1 MNIFQVLSKG
11 KGRLHEPSMS
21 AMLGYLLD
29 SQGDHGLGDSVVRE
43 FLKNINNEHQFS
55 KILETNF
62 IKTEVELEEP
72 YSFENKNYS
81 IDIQL
86 SILVKE
92 NKESQESHR
101 IIIENK
107 INTGA
112 AQEEQLKNYYS
123 AVKNDA
129 PDLQGLTFVFLT
141 PNNRKN
147 TLENEFNNLTIEDN
161 RHKKYWIY
169 WGDGDSS
176 ISAMLKNILVKE
188 VNVEINPINEYM
200 RHTLKSFIR
209 HSDTIE
215 QKNKKGNMRSGDLG
229 EIIDEVDI
237 KINSIAYTILKRDS
251 GQIQIINRE
260 TENKEAARPKLL
272 KFVEENNIK
281 LSGALSQNTRS
292 IGKRCI
298 EWQKKTLKER

>member
-43 FLKNINNEHQFS
+43 FLKNINNEHKFN
-55 KILETNF
+55 KTLETDF

-72 YSFENKNYS
+72 YSFEDKNYS

-92 NKESQESHR
+92 NKDSQESHR

-107 INTGA
+107 INTGS

-141 PNNRKN
+141 PNNKNN
-147 TLENEFNNLTIEDN
+147 TLENEFNNLTIEDS

-176 ISAMLKNILVKE
+176 ISAILKNILAKE

-209 HSDTIE
+209 HSDAIE
-215 QKNKKGNMRSGDLG
+215 QKNKKGNMRCGQDLG

-237 KINSIAYTILKRDS
+237 KINDITYTILKRDS

-260 TENKEAARPKLL
+260 TGNKEAARPKLL
-272 KFVEENNIK
+272 KFVEENNIE

-292 IGKRCI
+292 IGKKCI
-298 EWQKKTLKER
+298 EWQKKH

>member
-43 FLKNINNEHQFS
+43 FLKNINNEHKFN
-55 KILETNF
+55 KTLETDF

-72 YSFENKNYS
+72 YSFEDKNYS

-92 NKESQESHR
+92 NKDSQESHR

-107 INTGA
+107 INTGS

-141 PNNRKN
+141 PNNKNN
-147 TLENEFNNLTIEDN
+147 TLENEFNNLTIEDS

-176 ISAMLKNILVKE
+176 ISAILKNILAKE

-209 HSDTIE
+209 HSDAIE
-215 QKNKKGNMRSGDLG
+215 QKKKKGNMRCGQDLG

-237 KINSIAYTILKRDS
+237 KINDITYTILKRDS

-260 TENKEAARPKLL
+260 TGNKEAARPKLL
-272 KFVEENNIK
+272 KFVEENNIE

-292 IGKRCI
+292 IGKKCI
-298 EWQKKTLKER
+298 EWQKKH